1 MRQTLIATPGEER
14 MEVRYPGTSM
24 VTRLEMNKRI
34 VREFYNLAFNERNP
48 AEAAAK
54 YVAESYRQHNPT
66 VGDGPEGFV
75 NGIGGFLNNVP
86 DLRVDF
92 KRFIAEGHL
101 PRQERQDRRA
111 LGRDAGSPGE
121 RCKRE
126 HDVLKR
132 AHGFARRSLS
142 FAITATGV
150 GSTFR
155 STAR

>member
-92 KRFIAEGHL
+92 KRFIAEGDLVTVHSQFVTTPESRGL
-101 PRQERQDRRA
+101 AVVDIFRVKNGKIVEHWDVMQEVPENA
-111 LGRDAGSPGE
+111 ANE
-121 RCKRE
+121 NTM
-126 HDVLKR
+126 
-132 AHGFARRSLS
+132 F
-142 FAITATGV
+142 
-150 GSTFR
+150 
-155 STAR
+155 